1 MRRVRNA
8 GSSFETDIAQEF
20 RDVKR
25 AIADSNAAVTERIN
39 QLTERISQQNRLFER
54 ELTKLNQN
62 MESVLRTIADHE
74 NRLTQLEAKHI
85 ASESKEKTVGEM
97 AKVGWFLAKFV
108 LAAGVV
114 IGGVLGTAKAWSLLF
129 PGS

>member
-1 MRRVRNA
+1 MPKRA
-8 GSSFETDIAQEF
+8 SFETDIAQEF
-20 RDVKR
+20 RDVKQ
-25 AIADSNAAVTERIN
+25 AIADSNALVN
-39 QLTERISQQNRLFER
+39 ERISGLAKEINSQNRLFER

-62 MESVLRTIADHE
+62 MENCLKTISNHE
-74 NRLTQLEAKHI
+74 FRITQLETKNTI
-85 ASESKEKTVGEM
+85 SETKTKTVSEM

-114 IGGVLGTAKAWSLLF
+114 IGGVLGTAKAWSLIF

>member
-1 MRRVRNA
+1 MARK
-8 GSSFETDIAQEF
+8 SSYETDIAQEF
-20 RDVKR
+20 RDVKK
-25 AIADSNAAVTERIN
+25 AIADSNAAVNDKIAQLAERIN
-39 QLTERISQQNRLFER
+39 QQNLLFER

-74 NRLTQLEAKHI
+74 LRITQLE
-85 ASESKEKTVGEM
+85 SKRTAQETKERTVDEM

-114 IGGVLGTAKAWSLLF
+114 IGGVLGTAKAWSLIF
-129 PGS
+129 PGA